1 MVNRQLEGGQALRM
15 FEKESGAIPLLGTL
29 LQNRIFDRLPSRT
42 FKSSKFCTQ
51 HNFINQQHCPAI
63 RSQLVNNTQVS
74 LYVNYESR

>member
-51 HNFINQQHCPAI
+51 Q
-63 RSQLVNNTQVS
+63 
-74 LYVNYESR
+74 YEGPDNIARRFVAS